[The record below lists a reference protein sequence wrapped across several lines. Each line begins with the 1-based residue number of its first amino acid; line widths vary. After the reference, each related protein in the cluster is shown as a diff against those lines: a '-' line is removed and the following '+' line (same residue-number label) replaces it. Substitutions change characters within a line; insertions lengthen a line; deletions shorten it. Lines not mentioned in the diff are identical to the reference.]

1 MNILVLNCGS
11 SSVRFQLIETG
22 SDLMAR
28 DADRCLA
35 RGHLERFGNQAM
47 ISLQSGEQPVI
58 QWTGPVSDHRAAI
71 DMILRWIASADSR
84 IEGIGSSGDIDAVG
98 HRVVHGGERF
108 QASVRID
115 EKVIAGIEE
124 CAELAPLHNPV
135 NLRGIRAAMELLGPD
150 VPQVAVFDTAYHAT
164 MPETSFLYGLPLEI
178 YQRYKIRRYGFHGT
192 SHRYVAGRYQ
202 TMRKLQ
208 PEDVNII
215 TLHLGNG
222 CSVCAIRNGK
232 SFDTSMGFTPLEGLV
247 MGTRCGDIDPS
258 VVEYL
263 SLRAGMSL
271 IEIDTLLNHQSGLLG
286 LSGLSN
292 DMRALL
298 EAETERH
305 DSHAR
310 LAIDIFCQRAKKYIG
325 AYFAEMGG
333 ADAVIFTGGIGENS
347 PVIRARIGAGL
358 ERLGLVLDP
367 VRNFEAAPGGGEVST
382 PGSTLKAFVIPTNE
396 ELMIARD
403 TVRVIEETPALS

>member
-11 SSVRFQLIETG
+11 SSVRFQLIETD

-28 DADRCLA
+28 DEDRCLA
-35 RGHLERFGNQAM
+35 RGHLERFGDQALV
-47 ISLQSGEQPVI
+47 SLQAEGQPPI
-58 QWTGPVSDHRAAI
+58 DRTGPISDHRAAI
-71 DMILRWIASADSR
+71 DLILRWIASDDSR
-84 IEGIGSSGDIDAVG
+84 IGGITSLADIHAVG

-115 EKVIAGIEE
+115 EKVMAGIEE

-150 VPQVAVFDTAYHAT
+150 VPQVAVFDTAFHAT

-178 YQRYKIRRYGFHGT
+178 YQRHKIRRYGFHGT
-192 SHRYVAGRYQ
+192 SHRYVAARYQ
-202 TMRKLQ
+202 TMRKLRL
-208 PEDVNII
+208 EDVNVI

-222 CSVCAIRNGK
+222 CSVCAIKNGK

-263 SLRAGMSL
+263 SFRAGMSL
-271 IEIDTLLNHQSGLLG
+271 TEIDTLLNHKSGLLG

-292 DMRALL
+292 DMRTLL
-298 EAETERH
+298 EAETVRH

-325 AYFAEMGG
+325 AYFGEMGG

-347 PVIRARIGAGL
+347 PVIRARICAGL
-358 ERLGLVLDP
+358 ERLGLTLDP
-367 VRNFEAAPGGGEVST
+367 VRNFEVLPGGGDVST

-403 TVRVIEETPALS
+403 TLRAIESASTQS